1 MISQLNYKHLYY
13 FWMVAKS
20 GSIALASEQ
29 LHVTPQTISG
39 QLSIFEEA
47 QGEKL
52 FQKSGRNLELTDTGR
67 VVLSYAEEIFSLGQ
81 ELEQLLQ
88 QETIERSLLLRVGV
102 SDAISKAVAFRLIEP
117 AFSIEQPVRIHCRE
131 GRLNDLL
138 GELAL
143 HKLDIVISDTT
154 MPSTLHVRAY
164 NHPLGR
170 SGVSIFVMEQLLPSY
185 QKPFPQC
192 LEGAPFLL
200 PGEDSA
206 LRSKLMYWFRDAKIN
221 PRIVGEFDD
230 SALLKA
236 FGRGGRGFFAA
247 PTVMTEVLLDQA
259 GMQLVGHVPNV
270 SEQFFA
276 ISVQRKITHPAVL
289 AISQSEPF
297 AID

>member
-1 MISQLNYKHLYY
+1 MINQLNYKHLYY

-52 FQKSGRNLELTDTGR
+52 FQKTGRNLELTETGR

-117 AFSIEQPVRIHCRE
+117 AFSIKQPVRIHCRE
-131 GRLNDLL
+131 GRLHELL
-138 GELAL
+138 GDLAL
-143 HKLDIVISDTT
+143 HKLDIVISDST
-154 MPSTLHVRAY
+154 MPSTLNVRAY

-170 SGVSIFVMEQLLPSY
+170 SGVSIFAMEELRNVYS
-185 QKPFPQC
+185 KPFPQC
-192 LEGAPFLL
+192 LDGAPYLM

-206 LRSKLMYWFRDAKIN
+206 LRSKLMHWFRDDGIN

-247 PTVMTEVLLDQA
+247 PTAIMEMLLDQA
-259 GMQLVGHVPNV
+259 GMRLVGHIPHM

-297 AID
+297 AME